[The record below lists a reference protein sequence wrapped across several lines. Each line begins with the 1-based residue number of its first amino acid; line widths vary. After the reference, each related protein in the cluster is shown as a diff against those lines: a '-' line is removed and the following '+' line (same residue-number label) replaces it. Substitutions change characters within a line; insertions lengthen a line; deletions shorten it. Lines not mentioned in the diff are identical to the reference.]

1 MTPHDDPRRPESDD
15 VAPDHVQDAIAA
27 MLRRHAE
34 QDSTHTTMPGDVEAR
49 LRGALAAEMA
59 RAPRRPDAST
69 SAPQTVVPLPSRSA
83 AGPSGSSGASG
94 ASGSSD
100 AAAHHG
106 SQTSPATPVRASDR
120 PARSSDAARQ
130 HAVPGAAPAS
140 RAGVRDDDGAS
151 VTSLEG
157 RRRRSS
163 GLVKGAMALGAAAAI
178 AIGAIAI
185 DRQLESSDGGSQ
197 TAQEATSSPSGENYA
212 SQVRITE
219 TATKYT
225 RADLAQQASALP
237 ASTSAPLDPSAAS
250 ARSLGPLT
258 TSQGVQ
264 RCLSAVNEAAATHPD
279 KIYADFATY
288 DGQDAVVVVTVKGS
302 TKTVWVVSR
311 GCEKATDLKAGP
323 STIST

>member
-1 MTPHDDPRRPESDD
+1 MTPHDEPRRPESDD

-49 LRGALAAEMA
+49 LRGVLAAEMA
-59 RAPRRPDAST
+59 RAPHRRDAST
-69 SAPQTVVPLPSRSA
+69 AGPQTVVPLPSRA
-83 AGPSGSSGASG
+83 ASGPSV
-94 ASGSSD
+94 SSD
-100 AAAHHG
+100 AAGPQG
-106 SQTSPATPVRASDR
+106 SDTSSSAPAGTA
-120 PARSSDAARQ
+120 ARSSDGVRQ
-130 HAVPGAAPAS
+130 HAVPGAAPAP
-140 RAGVRDDDGAS
+140 RAGVRADDGAS

-157 RRRRSS
+157 RQRRSS
-163 GLVKGAMALGAAAAI
+163 GLAKGAMALGAAAAI

-185 DRQLESSDGGSQ
+185 DRQLGSSGGGSQ
-197 TAQEATSSPSGENYA
+197 TAQETTSSSSGQNYA

-225 RADLAQQASALP
+225 STDLPQQASALP
-237 ASTSAPLDPSAAS
+237 SSTSAPLDPSAAS
-250 ARSLGPLT
+250 VRSLGPLT
-258 TSQGVQ
+258 TSEGVQ
-264 RCLSAVNEAAATHPD
+264 HCLSAVNGATATHPD

-288 DGQDAVVVVTVKGS
+288 DGEDVVVVVTVKGS